1 MDKVLE
7 QNVKSIADALN
18 DRFKHCRTIGRMKAI
33 YGLPTLKKTV
43 EDDVK
48 RRARATFTGE
58 GQLIDELFDHIL
70 IHSRSLQDYVRDTFE
85 DAGAKAGQDAVD
97 DAVSQ
102 INEQRNTVQQ
112 ADTTLVKLL
121 NEFRERRASSEN
133 GAENS
138 PEIADALLN
147 ALDTPDDARFDDE
160 LRAIS
165 ERIAA
170 LS

>member
-48 RRARATFTGE
+48 RRARATFDGE
-58 GQLIDELFDHIL
+58 GQSIDELFDHIL
-70 IHSRSLQDYVRDTFE
+70 IHSRSLQDHVRATFE
-85 DAGAKAGQDAVD
+85 DAGAIADGDVGA
-97 DAVSQ
+97 Q
-102 INEQRNTVQQ
+102 IEEQRITVQQ
-112 ADTTLVKLL
+112 ADETLVQLL
-121 NEFRERRASSEN
+121 NEFRNCRASSGN
-133 GAENS
+133 GAPS
-138 PEIADALLN
+138 APEIADALLN
-147 ALDTPDDARFDDE
+147 ALNTPDDPRFDDE

>member
-1 MDKVLE
+1 MKIAHLNIYQYDLP
-7 QNVKSIADALN
+7 VKNGPYTMS
-18 DRFKHCRTIGRMKAI
+18 
-33 YGLPTLKKTV
+33 YG
-43 EDDVK
+43 EI
-48 RRARATFTGE
+48 F
-58 GQLIDELFDHIL
+58 
-70 IHSRSLQDYVRDTFE
+70 SL
-85 DAGAKAGQDAVD
+85 
-97 DAVSQ
+97 
-102 INEQRNTVQQ
+102 
-112 ADTTLVKLL
+112 DTTLVKLL